1 MRTHRRFSLA
11 RTGAVRGA
19 LLMSGAAV
27 SFAGMAVLIRICSEQ
42 IHAFEIAFFR
52 NLFGLVFMLPW
63 VLRGPGIGQL
73 ATGRFGLY
81 FVRAVLG
88 IAAMLS
94 FFWALT
100 AMPVAGAVAITFTA
114 PLFITIGA
122 ALVLGEVVRVRRWTA
137 TLVGFGGMLLML
149 RPGTSTL
156 HPAALA
162 ALFSAI
168 AMAGSALAIKS
179 LSGTEN
185 SRAIVTWMVVLMTPL
200 SLPAALWVWQWPE
213 PATWLYLT
221 ATGGLGTVGHLCL
234 TSALK
239 SGDASFIM
247 PFDFVRLPAA
257 ALLAWWLFAETV
269 DVWTWLG
276 AGVIFS
282 ATVYIT
288 RREAQLQLLDEA
300 QKAALAERAR

>member
-1 MRTHRRFSLA
+1 MRAASRYFHA
-11 RTGAVRGA
+11 QTGAVRGA
-19 LLMSGAAV
+19 LLMAGAAT
-27 SFAGMAVLIRICSEQ
+27 SFAGMAVMIRICSEQ
-42 IHAFEIAFFR
+42 VHAFEIAFFR
-52 NLFGLVFMLPW
+52 NLFGLAFMLPW
-63 VLRGPGIGQL
+63 LLRGTGLGQL
-73 ATGRFGLY
+73 ATQRFGLY
-81 FVRAVLG
+81 FLRALLG

-100 AMPVAGAVAITFTA
+100 AMPVAGAVAISFTA
-114 PLFITIGA
+114 PLFITVGA
-122 ALVLGEVVRVRRWTA
+122 ALVLGEVVRARRWTA

-149 RPGTSTL
+149 RPGASTL

-168 AMAGSALAIKS
+168 AMAGSALAIKE
-179 LSGTEN
+179 LSRTER

-200 SLPAALWVWQWPE
+200 ALPAALWVWEWPE
-213 PATWLYLT
+213 PVTWALLV
-221 ATGGLGTVGHLCL
+221 AIGGLGTIGHLLL

-239 SGDASFIM
+239 TGDASYVM

-269 DVWTWLG
+269 DAWTWIG
-276 AGVIFS
+276 AGVIFG

-288 RREAQLQLLDEA
+288 RREAKLQILDEA
-300 QKAALAERAR
+300 DKAALAERAR